1 MPAARPVSLSRQA
14 EASSAEPG
22 PRCEKSPAPVPPGH
36 SVVADIIVNHRLNK
50 YYTTCYRDAVLHIHQ
65 GYNLDLYIICSTLML
80 QTNGAQPES
89 ISNNW
94 CPVSSKIIYSI
105 QQLCSNKICRHTQ
118 FEERHATEH
127 SHRTTPE
134 TDVAPCLS
142 EHQAFNDA

>member
-1 MPAARPVSLSRQA
+1 LEVLLRCAGGFAHPCVPAARPVSLSRQA

-65 GYNLDLYIICSTLML
+65 GYHLDLYIICSTLML
-80 QTNGAQPES
+80 QTNWAQPES

-94 CPVSSKIIYSI
+94 CSVSSKIIYCI
-105 QQLCSNKICRHTQ
+105 QQLCSNKLCRHTD
-118 FEERHATEH
+118 FEETRD
-127 SHRTTPE
+127 RTQSPHNTR
-134 TDVAPCLS
+134 
-142 EHQAFNDA
+142 N